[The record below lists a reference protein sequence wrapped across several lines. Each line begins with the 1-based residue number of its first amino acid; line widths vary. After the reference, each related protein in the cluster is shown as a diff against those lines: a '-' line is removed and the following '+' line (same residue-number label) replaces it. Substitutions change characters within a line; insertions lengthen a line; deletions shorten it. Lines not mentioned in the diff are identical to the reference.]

1 MDKTCPISPQ
11 PVSWVRD
18 PRRWAF
24 AGLGV
29 ASVGLGWLGVFVPGL
44 PTTIFLI
51 IASYCFT
58 RSCPWLE
65 DRLLRIPLFAPYMKV
80 LDEGRGMSRAAARSA
95 LLSMWSCVS
104 LSLTVLYLAARL
116 TPVIAAIVVL
126 AAVAGTAMIL
136 LYARKPRPV
145 SVASFSSHEGDL
157 ATRDER
163 YLDGLGGQDGR

>member
-1 MDKTCPISPQ
+1 MNDTCPVDRQ

-24 AGLGV
+24 AGIGV

-80 LDEGRGMSRAAARSA
+80 LDEGRGMSKQAATNA
-95 LLSMWSCVS
+95 LMSMWSCVS
-104 LSLTVLYLAARL
+104 LSLGLLYLTGRL
-116 TPVIAAIVVL
+116 SVLIAAAVVL
-126 AAVAGTAMIL
+126 AAVGGTGMIL
-136 LYARKPRPV
+136 LYARKPRQ
-145 SVASFSSHEGDL
+145 AR
-157 ATRDER
+157 A
-163 YLDGLGGQDGR
+163 

>member
-1 MDKTCPISPQ
+1 MDKACPVDQ
-11 PVSWVRD
+11 PAVSWIRD

-51 IASYCFT
+51 IASYCFA

-80 LDEGRGMSRAAARSA
+80 LDEGRGMSRQAAKSA

-104 LSLTVLYLAARL
+104 LSLGVLYLSGRLKPWLAAL
-116 TPVIAAIVVL
+116 IVL

-136 LYARKPRPV
+136 LYARKPRPAAV
-145 SVASFSSHEGDL
+145 
-157 ATRDER
+157 
-163 YLDGLGGQDGR
+163 

>member
-1 MDKTCPISPQ
+1 MERTCPVAKP

-51 IASYCFT
+51 IASYCFA

-80 LDEGRGMSRAAARSA
+80 LDEGRGMSRQAAASA
-95 LLSMWSCVS
+95 LISMWSCVGIS
-104 LSLTVLYLAARL
+104 LGILYLAGRL
-116 TPVIAAIVVL
+116 APWIGAAVVL
-126 AAVAGTAMIL
+126 AAGAGTGMIL
-136 LYARKPRPV
+136 LYARKPRP
-145 SVASFSSHEGDL
+145 AR
-157 ATRDER
+157 A
-163 YLDGLGGQDGR
+163 

>member
-1 MDKTCPISPQ
+1 MPESNCPVEHP

-24 AGLGV
+24 AGVGL
-29 ASVGLGWLGVFVPGL
+29 ASAGLGWIGVFVPGL

-80 LDEGRGMSRAAARSA
+80 LDEGRGMSRAAVVSA
-95 LLSMWSCVS
+95 LTSMWSCVAV
-104 LSLTVLYLAARL
+104 SLTLLHFAGRL
-116 TPVIAAIVVL
+116 SGAVAAAIVL
-126 AAVAGTAMIL
+126 GAVAGTGMIL
-136 LYARKPRPV
+136 LYGRKPRT
-145 SVASFSSHEGDL
+145 
-157 ATRDER
+157 ATAVVTR
-163 YLDGLGGQDGR
+163 